1 MTATGTAAQSAAH
14 PAAHPGLLA
23 SAFRDAF
30 RHHPTGVAVV
40 TARDGAGGPVGL
52 TASSVASVSLSPPA
66 LVLSLSHRA
75 SATEALLAADSFLV
89 HLLEARNVEL
99 ARRFAT
105 ARADRF
111 GPATRWTPLAT
122 GEPWFPEAPTAL
134 RCRPLSRTPVGD
146 ATVVTAEVVG
156 VRSSG
161 RAGPPLVHHDRGYH
175 VLGAALPVP

>member
-1 MTATGTAAQSAAH
+1 MSATGTAERAS
-14 PAAHPGLLA
+14 LLA

-40 TARDGAGGPVGL
+40 TARDGAGAPVGL
-52 TASSVASVSLSPPA
+52 TASSVASVSLTPPA
-66 LVLSLSHRA
+66 LVLSISHRTSVA
-75 SATEALLAADSFLV
+75 AALLAADSFLV
-89 HLLEARNVEL
+89 HLLEAGNVEL

-105 ARADRF
+105 SGADRF
-111 GPATRWTPLAT
+111 GPATRWTPLVT
-122 GEPWFPEAPTAL
+122 GEPWIPEAPTAL

-161 RAGPPLVHHDRGYH
+161 RAGPPLVHHDRGFH
-175 VLGAALPVP
+175 VLGPALPTS

>member
-1 MTATGTAAQSAAH
+1 MTATGTAEHA
-14 PAAHPGLLA
+14 GLLA

-52 TASSVASVSLSPPA
+52 TASSVASVSLAPPA
-66 LVLSLSHRA
+66 LVVSVSHRS
-75 SATEALLAADSFLV
+75 SAAAGLLAAGSFLV
-89 HLLEARNVEL
+89 HLLEARNVDL

-105 ARADRF
+105 PGADRF
-111 GPATRWTPLAT
+111 GPGTGWTPLTT

-134 RCRPLSRTPVGD
+134 RCRPLARAAVGD

-156 VRSSG
+156 IRSSG
-161 RAGPPLVHHDRGYH
+161 RKGPPLLHHDRGFH
-175 VLGAALPVP
+175 VLGPVLPDPP

>member
-1 MTATGTAAQSAAH
+1 MTATGTAART
-14 PAAHPGLLA
+14 GLLA

-66 LVLSLSHRA
+66 LVLSISQRA
-75 SATEALLAADSFLV
+75 SAAAALLAADSFLV

-105 ARADRF
+105 SGADRF
-111 GPATRWTPLAT
+111 GPVTEWTPLAT

-161 RAGPPLVHHDRGYH
+161 RAGPPLVHHDRAYH
-175 VLGAALPVP
+175 VLGPALPVS

>member
-1 MTATGTAAQSAAH
+1 MTATGTAART
-14 PAAHPGLLA
+14 GLLA

-66 LVLSLSHRA
+66 LVLSISHRA
-75 SATEALLAADSFLV
+75 SAAAALLAADWFLV

-99 ARRFAT
+99 AMRFAT
-105 ARADRF
+105 SDADRF
-111 GPATRWTPLAT
+111 GPATGWTPLAT

-134 RCRPLSRTPVGD
+134 RCRPLTRTPVGD

-161 RAGPPLVHHDRGYH
+161 RAGMPLIHHDRGYH
-175 VLGAALPVP
+175 VLGPALPVS

>member
-1 MTATGTAAQSAAH
+1 VAATGTVTQT
-14 PAAHPGLLA
+14 GLLA

-52 TASSVASVSLSPPA
+52 TASSVASVSLTPPA

-75 SATEALLAADSFLV
+75 SAAAALLAADSFLV
-89 HLLEARNVEL
+89 HLLEARNADL

-105 ARADRF
+105 SGTDRF

-122 GEPWFPEAPTAL
+122 GEPWLPEAPTAL
-134 RCRPLSRTPVGD
+134 RCRPLS
-146 ATVVTAEVVG
+146 

-161 RAGPPLVHHDRGYH
+161 RAGTPLVHHDRGYH
-175 VLGAALPVP
+175 VLGPALPSS

>member
-1 MTATGTAAQSAAH
+1 MTATGA
-14 PAAHPGLLA
+14 PLHPGLLA

-66 LVLSLSHRA
+66 LVLSLSHGA
-75 SATEALLAADSFLV
+75 GVATALLAAGSFLV

-105 ARADRF
+105 SGADRF

-122 GEPWFPEAPTAL
+122 GEPWLTDAPTAL

-156 VRSSG
+156 MRSSG

-175 VLGAALPVP
+175 VLGAALPVS

>member
-1 MTATGTAAQSAAH
+1 MTATGTVTQT
-14 PAAHPGLLA
+14 GLLA

-30 RHHPTGVAVV
+30 RHHPTGVAVL

-52 TASSVASVSLSPPA
+52 TASSVASVSLTPPA

-75 SATEALLAADSFLV
+75 SAAAALLAADSFLV
-89 HLLEARNVEL
+89 HLLEARNVDL

-105 ARADRF
+105 SGTDRF

-122 GEPWFPEAPTAL
+122 GEPWLPEAPTAL

-161 RAGPPLVHHDRGYH
+161 RAGTPLVHHDRGYH
-175 VLGAALPVP
+175 VLGTALPTS

>member
-1 MTATGTAAQSAAH
+1 MTATGTAAQ
-14 PAAHPGLLA
+14 PAGHPGLLA

-30 RHHPTGVAVV
+30 RHHPAGVAVV

-75 SATEALLAADSFLV
+75 SATTAMLAAPSFLV

-99 ARRFAT
+99 ARRFAGSG
-105 ARADRF
+105 ADRF

-122 GEPWFPEAPTAL
+122 GEPWLPEAPTAL

-146 ATVVTAEVVG
+146 ATVVAAEVVG

-175 VLGAALPVP
+175 VLGPALPVS

>member
-1 MTATGTAAQSAAH
+1 MTATGTAA
-14 PAAHPGLLA
+14 PTDLLA
-23 SAFRDAF
+23 GTFRDAF

-40 TARDGAGGPVGL
+40 TACDGAGGPVGL

-66 LVLSLSHRA
+66 LVLSLSHRS
-75 SATEALLAADSFLV
+75 SATAALLDAGSFLV

-105 ARADRF
+105 PGVDRF
-111 GPATRWTPLAT
+111 GPATRWTTLTT
-122 GEPWFPEAPTAL
+122 GEPWLPEAPTAL

-161 RAGPPLVHHDRGYH
+161 RTGPPLVHHDRRYH
-175 VLGAALPVP
+175 VLGPALPVS